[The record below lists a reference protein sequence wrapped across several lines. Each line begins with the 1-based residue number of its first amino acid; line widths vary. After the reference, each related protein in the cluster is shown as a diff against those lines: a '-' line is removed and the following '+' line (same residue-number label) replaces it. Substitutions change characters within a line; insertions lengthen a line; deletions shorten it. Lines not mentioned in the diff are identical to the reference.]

1 MKIALFTD
9 VFTEK
14 IISGAVVSIIRISK
28 GLADRGHKIYL
39 IVPDGEDTIKL
50 KHKNIEIIQV
60 PSIPAFFYPGFRL
73 TSFYNPKITEYL
85 KKEKVE
91 IIYLTT
97 PMILGIEAV
106 LTAKKLKIPLAGTF
120 HTLVYKADYLKVV
133 GLDFWIIKKI
143 LLWFH
148 KFLYSRCDLVTCPS
162 ESALKEILMYKL
174 GGKRNIAISNG
185 IDPKIF
191 DNKKAKEIKNKYNPN
206 GKIIL
211 YVGRISDD
219 KKIFYLFDIFK
230 MITEKLPN
238 VRMIMIGGGVQMK
251 EVKEKI
257 EKLGIENKIFLLGQ
271 MKHEKL
277 VRSGVFGASDL
288 FMTASITE
296 TEGITTLESQ
306 VNGLVCVGTNA
317 SGTKDLIKNNYN
329 GFLVKDGNKEE
340 FAEKVIR
347 LLTDEKLYKRMRK
360 NTLKE
365 VKKYYVNKIISKWE
379 KEFRNLIKNNKNK

>member
-1 MKIALFTD
+1 
-9 VFTEK
+9 
-14 IISGAVVSIIRISK
+14 
-28 GLADRGHKIYL
+28 
-39 IVPDGEDTIKL
+39 
-50 KHKNIEIIQV
+50 
-60 PSIPAFFYPGFRL
+60 
-73 TSFYNPKITEYL
+73 
-85 KKEKVE
+85 
-91 IIYLTT
+91 
-97 PMILGIEAV
+97 
-106 LTAKKLKIPLAGTF
+106 
-120 HTLVYKADYLKVV
+120 
-133 GLDFWIIKKI
+133 
-143 LLWFH
+143 
-148 KFLYSRCDLVTCPS
+148 
-162 ESALKEILMYKL
+162 
-174 GGKRNIAISNG
+174 
-185 IDPKIF
+185 
-191 DNKKAKEIKNKYNPN
+191 
-206 GKIIL
+206 
-211 YVGRISDD
+211 
-219 KKIFYLFDIFK
+219 
-230 MITEKLPN
+230 
-238 VRMIMIGGGVQMK
+238 MK